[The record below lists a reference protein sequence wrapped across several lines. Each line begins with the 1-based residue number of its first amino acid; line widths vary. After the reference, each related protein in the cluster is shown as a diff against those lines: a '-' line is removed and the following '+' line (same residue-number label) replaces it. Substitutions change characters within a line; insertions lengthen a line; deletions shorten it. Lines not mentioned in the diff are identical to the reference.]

1 MPLYK
6 VVNGNRVAMTAAE
19 EAEFT
24 TPQPATVPQAVT
36 RAQLKLALL
45 AGGRLDAA
53 EAALQA
59 ATRERKVVWADRD
72 TFNRDSTFVAQL
84 ATALSLTT
92 AQVDDLF
99 KQAGTL

>member
-1 MPLYK
+1 MPMTK
-6 VVNGNRVAMTAAE
+6 IVNGERVEMTAAE

-24 TPQPATVPQAVT
+24 APRSVPVPQSVN